1 MKKVKGLILEEFK
14 KIAEDLDEKELL
26 EIKEKLVG
34 NYYISQEDSQGQMV
48 NLLVN
53 ELEGDAKYFYEF
65 EKNIRSVKLS
75 DVKEIAKKAISNF
88 SFLALVPEWVIK
100 NLQSLILRYEKNKGG
115 EKQKSKEKLGL

>member
-1 MKKVKGLILEEFK
+1 
-14 KIAEDLDEKELL
+14 
-26 EIKEKLVG
+26 
-34 NYYISQEDSQGQMV
+34 MV

-88 SFLALVPEWVIK
+88 SFLALVTEWVIK